1 MSDAVLND
9 SFASADGVP
18 SAPFMREEVG
28 PISTV
33 YESVSGTDQAYLHTT
48 RDRMKYTIN
57 LLLYTR
63 AERDAIQE
71 FFRQRQG
78 QYDTFLFKDPE
89 GYDVSRVRIG
99 TGDGA
104 EDEFQI
110 KEGTWGGVQ
119 IDRKDIVS
127 GSLSVWVND
136 VLQTGGGTHYTVDL
150 TSSGIITF
158 EAGSIPANSHAVE
171 VEYEYYRRCRLLSN
185 YRDVTRHYI
194 YPDIPQIQLIEKIVK
209 S

>member
-1 MSDAVLND
+1 MSDAILNS
-9 SFASADGVP
+9 SFASADDVP
-18 SAPFMREEVG
+18 SVPFMREEIG

-33 YESVSGTDQAYLHTT
+33 YESISGSDQAYLHTT

-57 LLLYTR
+57 LMLYTR
-63 AERDAIQE
+63 TERDAIRE

-89 GYDVSRVRIG
+89 GYDVAKLRIG

-104 EDEFQI
+104 ETDFQI
-110 KEGTWGGVQ
+110 KEGTWGGIQ
-119 IDRKDIVS
+119 IDRKDIED
-127 GSLSVWVND
+127 GTLSVWVNT
-136 VLQTGGGTHYTVDL
+136 VLQTEGAIEDYTVDYL
-150 TSSGIITF
+150 SGGIITF
-158 EAGSIPANSHAVE
+158 NAGSIPGAVAVE

-185 YRDVTRHYI
+185 YRDITRHYV
-194 YPDIPQIQLIEKIVK
+194 YPDIPSLQIIEKIVK